1 LLATLCCGLVAVA
14 APAEAAVSRA
24 QAERAALTALGA
36 RRGSAP
42 LIVFRDGRPLKPG
55 TLITVA
61 GLERL
66 PRQTRG
72 SGARAAR
79 SRDDLLRAAGVSVV
93 EAPRVA
99 RVGREPVWFFYADE
113 QPFAAYQHP
122 GRIALVGQRSGR
134 VTVSR
139 RFSWPPLLDGRL
151 PYFLRSYAGYRNPR
165 ARAFTRLWRPAR
177 PKAKAGPAAVG
188 AASAAVASAGAA
200 ATAGSAANPLGA
212 VAAIAIGPSAP
223 GAAAAAAAT
232 RAVSTLRASNGTPA
246 ERRTA
251 AALAAERSCVV
262 RVGDTLGNFFDAA
275 SFDRTRAR
283 FGDFFNALAR
293 YDGRFVSARYRVA
306 TGTTLQRYVERL
318 VTDRGCA
325 DVLLY
330 VAGGGYVNGGEPAIT
345 VGVQGR
351 RDGRVEQQVVTAATL
366 RAIVGA
372 NPSVTFKLLLD
383 APGSGGFL
391 KPLAGLPNLLIA
403 LTSSQAGQGSFT
415 ALPDLVA
422 ADGSKLPNRYNRG
435 GLLEFSNRG
444 LTGLRCF
451 VADAAEVDGAIAA
464 KERGLT
470 RSFLAWMLRRAYA
483 LCGEGSL
490 AEVVDSA
497 PSPVLE
503 THGFTAVPPDEL
515 PPGEQPAPPG
525 PKNAAPTAAPVA
537 VATAEDT
544 PVPVALAG
552 ADPDGDMLTYA
563 VGTPTSGAVTGEG
576 AARTFT
582 PAADFN
588 GTATFDYTVADG
600 RGGTATATV
609 TVTVTPV
616 DDPPLLDAG
625 AGTTAWAEDD
635 PPAAVAPLLTVRDVD
650 DEQLDG
656 ATVTLSAGYETGAD
670 RLGLT
675 AAGGIT
681 ATWDAASGTLR
692 LSGAATVAAYEAALR
707 RVAFDN
713 SSQTP
718 SEAPR
723 TVTFVVTGRGVS
735 SSPSTRVLT
744 VADRNELP
752 QLGGADTTRTFTE
765 GDAAPV
771 ALFPSLTVADADDA
785 ALTGA
790 TVAIGAGFS
799 AGEDELTF
807 TDQSGISGSWNAATG
822 VLRLTGGASLAAYQ
836 AALRTVG
843 YRDTRAEDPTPGDRA
858 VALRVTDGRDD
869 SAAEQ
874 TTVTVVAVND
884 APVLGGGGSTAA
896 FTEDGPAV
904 VALPNLTVSDVDDA
918 RLASATV
925 TVGGGFSAGEDVLD
939 FTDQNGI
946 SGSWSGAT
954 GVLTLTGSASLADYQ
969 AALRSVRYRDVSE
982 DPSTVTRGLT
992 VEVDDGEASS
1002 NSATASVTVTA
1013 VNDLPAVTAGGGSP
1027 TYSEGDATGVVVDPA
1042 ITVTDPDDAELAI
1055 ATVTISAGFD
1065 GGGDELTFS
1074 DTSAVV
1080 GSWNGLTG
1088 VLTLA
1093 GPATA
1098 AEFQAALRT
1107 VGLRSTSA
1115 DPAPGP
1121 RTVSF
1126 TVSDATGAGA
1136 AATTTVA
1143 FDLVDDAPTVATSA
1157 GQTVWA
1163 GADVALD
1170 AALTVSDPD
1179 SARLTGATVTV
1190 SGGYRAAEDELT
1202 FTDQAGIAG
1211 AWDALTG
1218 TLTLSGD
1225 APIADWQAALRTVAY
1240 RHNGALVDDATRTVT
1255 FAVENA
1261 RRSAGATKQLVFGDP
1276 PAIDLPS
1283 GGLAYTENDPATAID
1298 GALTVTD
1305 PDGGELTGAT
1315 VALTSGFAAGEDQL
1329 SATTSG
1335 TAITASYSAGTL
1347 TLSGSDTLA
1356 HYQQVL
1362 RTVAYRNASDDP
1374 ATAPRTAELTVT
1386 DGLLSAADSTT
1397 VTVTAVND
1405 APVVTTSGGTADYT
1419 EDDTAWVAV
1428 DPAVSVTDVDDGQLT
1443 GATVRVTA
1451 NLAPGEDLLTF
1462 TPDGEIAGAYVA
1474 ETGTLTL
1481 SGTATV
1487 AAYQAALRTVRYANA
1502 DTLDPSTAVRT
1513 VSITVTDGTTA
1524 SAAATRDVTVRA
1536 VDDAPV
1542 VSSTDS
1548 LDYRED
1554 DAPTAIV
1561 PTLTVTDGDSAQL
1574 VGARV
1579 EVSANFRAAEDM
1591 VTFVNQNGI
1600 TGSYNAA
1607 TGRLTLTGSATV
1619 AQYQAA
1625 LRSVTYS
1632 NSSQDPSE
1640 AERSVTITVDDGE
1653 LESDAVVR
1661 PITVRA
1667 VNDAPVVP
1675 QTTVRAVGNTP
1686 LHYGTAA
1693 PTGRPALV
1701 VSGASANVLAAVTDV
1716 DGPGPP
1722 QVDVAASPTM
1732 GDRGGSV
1739 AWNADGTFT
1748 YRPAADVGDTETL
1761 TFYVT
1766 DQGSPAASARAT
1778 VSVAVGPRVVYVDNS
1793 AAPGGDG
1800 RSESPF
1806 DTLAQ
1811 AAAAADRAGDTIY
1824 LFNGDG
1830 TTTGMSGGVT
1840 LRANQRLLGERQPLS
1855 VDGFDLAPARTSVRP
1870 QLVGPVTLRT
1880 GNTVAG
1886 LTVVGDAGGTAAAVQ
1901 GNATA
1906 ADGTLRDLVLDG
1918 RAGGGLALDATT
1930 GSWTVTDVTARASG
1944 GGTAL
1949 LVNRAG
1955 TVAFGG
1961 TNSVTAQAGGGVA
1974 VTGTTTSG
1982 TIGAVTVTSS
1992 GGHTGIALSGNGGSL
2007 SIPSV
2012 AVDTAGP
2019 GITIADSEGVSIG
2032 SVAGSSVTAGGAAV
2046 TTSQT
2051 RTLAVPPTIALATAS
2066 STGGAHG
2073 IQLGAGGTGSGG
2085 SFRALGGS
2093 LSGHTTAELAVDG
2106 GPTTVEYGGTIGD
2119 GTGLSARIA
2128 NRSAGTVSV
2137 TGTIADGADAGGGIQ
2152 LSGSS
2157 GGSTSFSGSSVTLDT
2172 GASPALSLAYT
2183 GAHAVTVSSRLD
2195 VDTTTGAGVSATGS
2209 SAGTLALTGSG
2220 STLTSTG
2227 GGTALSLN
2235 GPQIASGGLTFRSI
2249 DQAGGGNAIVLANP
2263 GSAGGLTVTGS
2274 PAGSPTAGSGGTL
2287 TGQSGDAVRL
2297 TNASNVRFAAV
2308 AIRNAS
2314 GSGIAA
2320 DGLTGFALTDASAV
2334 TGNGSGSGGT
2344 GSGLSLRR
2352 LGGTVTIS
2360 GANVSDNAFRN
2371 LDVVASGGT
2380 LDADVVG
2387 GTYSGT
2393 ARSATGDDGIHVEA
2407 ESGTPNVD
2415 LSGLTLSN
2423 NRGDHVQFTSSS
2435 GSTANATM
2443 ALGSSTLSNPVG
2455 TAGGGVV
2462 VNPGGDNATW
2472 TVDVAGNTIT
2482 GARNEA
2488 ITVDTPGSGT
2498 SQTVGLRTLLAGNTI
2513 GSAGVVG
2520 SGSGTGAG
2528 IGIRSNGGASV
2539 VALVSGNVVRRYA
2552 TAGMTLV
2559 QNDGSGRLDVT
2570 AWNNRFNEPDVTG
2583 LPVDGIAATAGGAG
2597 ATDTGRLCLD
2607 LGRTAPND
2615 VGSASA
2621 VGGYGI
2627 YVRQRDQAT
2636 IAIPGFAGAPTD
2648 YAAVTALLQQ
2658 RNTVG
2663 SAPSALVTGI
2673 GGGPGFV
2680 NGSPNCAQ

>member
-1 LLATLCCGLVAVA
+1 MQPSADADIHLLRVAVRRRSQVAATRLPSTRPLAVALCAFVAVLCCGLVAVA
-14 APAEAAVSRA
+14 APADAAVTRA
-24 QAERAALTALGA
+24 QAQKKALSALGA

-42 LIVFRDGRPLKPG
+42 LIVFRDARPLKPG

-66 PRQTRG
+66 PRQTGR
-72 SGARAAR
+72 SAAHAAR
-79 SRDDLLRAAGVSVV
+79 SRDELLRAAGVSVV
-93 EAPRVA
+93 KAPRVA

-113 QPFAAYQHP
+113 RPFAAYQHP
-122 GRIALVGQRSGR
+122 GRVALVGQRSGR

-165 ARAFTRLWRPAR
+165 ARAFTRLWRPER
-177 PKAKAGPAAVG
+177 PKAKAGPA
-188 AASAAVASAGAA
+188 
-200 ATAGSAANPLGA
+200 
-212 VAAIAIGPSAP
+212 
-223 GAAAAAAAT
+223 

-246 ERRTA
+246 ERRAA
-251 AALAAERSCVV
+251 AALAAEHSCVV

-293 YDGRFVSARYRVA
+293 YDGGFVSARYRVA

-318 VTDRGCA
+318 MTGRGCA
-325 DVLLY
+325 DVFLY

-351 RDGRVEQQVVTAATL
+351 RDGRVEQQVVTATML
-366 RAIVGA
+366 RTIVAA

-422 ADGSKLPNRYNRG
+422 ADGSKLLNRYNRG

-490 AEVVDSA
+490 AEVVDGA

-515 PPGEQPAPPG
+515 PPGGPPTPPG

-537 VATAEDT
+537 VTTEEDT

-552 ADPDGDMLTYA
+552 ADPDGDALAYA
-563 VGTPTSGAVTGEG
+563 VGTPSPSGTVTGAG

-582 PAADFN
+582 PAPDFN
-588 GTATFDYTVADG
+588 GIATFDYTVADG
-600 RGGTATATV
+600 RGGSATATV

-616 DDPPLLDAG
+616 DDPPVLDAG
-625 AGTTAWAEDD
+625 AGTTAWAEGD
-635 PPAAVAPLLTVRDVD
+635 PPAAVAPQLTVRDVD
-650 DEQLDG
+650 DDQLDG
-656 ATVTLSAGYETGAD
+656 ATVTIAGGYEAGAD
-670 RLGLT
+670 RLSLNG
-675 AAGGIT
+675 AGAGGI
-681 ATWDAASGTLR
+681 AAAWDAASGTLR

-707 RVAFDN
+707 EVAFDN

-723 TVTFVVTGRGVS
+723 TVTFRVTGHGVS
-735 SSPSTRVLT
+735 SAPSSRALT
-744 VADRNELP
+744 VEDRNAPP

-785 ALTGA
+785 TLTGA
-790 TVAIGAGFS
+790 TVTLGAGFS

-807 TDQSGISGSWNAATG
+807 ADQRGISGSWDAATG
-822 VLRLTGGASLAAYQ
+822 VLRLTGAASLADYET
-836 AALRTVG
+836 ALRTVG
-843 YRDTRAEDPTPGDRA
+843 YRNTRADDPTPGDRA
-858 VALRVTDGRDD
+858 VALRVSDGKDA
-869 SAAEQ
+869 SAPEQ

-884 APVLGGGGSTAA
+884 PPVLGGGGSTAA

-904 VALPNLTVSDVDDA
+904 VAFPNLTVSDVDDA

-925 TVGGGFSAGEDVLD
+925 TVDGGFSAGEDELV

-946 SGSWSGAT
+946 AGSWNGAA
-954 GVLTLTGSASLADYQ
+954 GVLTLTGGASLADYQ
-969 AALRSVRYRDVSE
+969 TALRSVRYRDTSD

-992 VEVDDGEASS
+992 VQVSDGDASS
-1002 NSATASVTVTA
+1002 NTVTASVTVTA
-1013 VNDLPAVTAGGGSP
+1013 VNDLPTVTAGGGSP

-1042 ITVTDPDDAELAI
+1042 ITVTDPDDAQLAL
-1055 ATVTISAGFD
+1055 ATVTIAPGFD
-1065 GGGDELTFS
+1065 GGGDVLTFTN
-1074 DTSAVV
+1074 TSTVV

-1093 GPATA
+1093 GPATP

-1107 VGLRSTSA
+1107 VRFRSTSA

-1121 RTVSF
+1121 RTISF
-1126 TVSDATGAGA
+1126 AVSDGTGASA
-1136 AATTTVA
+1136 PATTTVA
-1143 FDLVDDAPTVATSA
+1143 FDLVDDAPTVTTSA

-1163 GADVALD
+1163 GADVAVD
-1170 AALTVSDPD
+1170 PALTIADPD

-1190 SGGYRAAEDELT
+1190 SGGYSAAEDELT
-1202 FTDQAGIAG
+1202 YTDQAGISG
-1211 AWDALTG
+1211 VWDALTG
-1218 TLTLSGD
+1218 TLTLTGD
-1225 APIADWQAALRTVAY
+1225 APLADWRAALRTVAY
-1240 RHNGALVDDATRTVT
+1240 RHVGPLLDTSTRTIAFV
-1255 FAVENA
+1255 VENT
-1261 RRSAGATKQLVFGDP
+1261 RRSSGAVKQLVFGNP

-1283 GGLAYTENDPATAID
+1283 GGLAYTENDPATAVD
-1298 GALTVTD
+1298 GALTVSD
-1305 PDGGELTGAT
+1305 PDGDDLTGAI
-1315 VALTSGFAAGEDQL
+1315 VALTSGYAPGEDLL

-1347 TLSGSDTLA
+1347 TLSGRDTPA
-1356 HYQQVL
+1356 RYQQVL
-1362 RTVAYRNASDDP
+1362 RTVAYRNTSDDP
-1374 ATAPRTAELTVT
+1374 STATRTAEFTVT
-1386 DGLLSAADSTT
+1386 DGVLSAADSTT
-1397 VTVTAVND
+1397 VTVTAVDD
-1405 APVVTTSGGTADYT
+1405 APVVTTSSGTADYT
-1419 EDDTAWVAV
+1419 EDDTVGVAV
-1428 DPAVSVTDVDDGQLT
+1428 DPAVTVTDVDDTQLT

-1451 NLAPGEDLLTF
+1451 NFAAGEDVLTF
-1462 TPDGEIAGAYVA
+1462 TAGGGIGGSYSAA
-1474 ETGTLTL
+1474 DGTLTL
-1481 SGTATV
+1481 TGTATL
-1487 AAYQAALRTVRYANA
+1487 AAYEAALRSVRYVNS
-1502 DTLDPSTAVRT
+1502 DTVDPSTAVRT
-1513 VSITVTDGTTA
+1513 VSFTATDGTTE
-1524 SAAATRDVTVRA
+1524 SAAATRGVTVRA

-1542 VSSTDS
+1542 VTSTDT
-1548 LDYRED
+1548 LDYTEN

-1561 PTLTVTDGDSAQL
+1561 PTLTVSDGDSPQL
-1574 VGARV
+1574 VGAV
-1579 EVSANFRAAEDM
+1579 VSVSGSFRAAEDV

-1625 LRSVTYS
+1625 LRSVRYS
-1632 NSSQDPSE
+1632 NSSEDPSE

-1653 LESDAVVR
+1653 LDSDAVVR
-1661 PITVRA
+1661 PITVRK

-1675 QTTVRAVGNTP
+1675 QTTVGAVGNTP
-1686 LHYGTAA
+1686 LAYGTAA
-1693 PTGRPALV
+1693 PTGRPAKV
-1701 VSGASANVLAAVTDV
+1701 VSGSVLTGATDV
-1716 DGPGPP
+1716 DGPGPLR
-1722 QVDVAASPTM
+1722 VDVAASPTI

-1748 YRPAADVGDTETL
+1748 YRPAANVGDTETL
-1761 TFYVT
+1761 TFSVT
-1766 DQGSPAASARAT
+1766 DQGSPAATTRAT
-1778 VSVAVGPRVVYVDNS
+1778 VAVSVGTRVVYVDNS

-1800 RSESPF
+1800 RSDSPF

-1811 AAAAADRAGDTIY
+1811 AAAVADRAGDRIY

-1830 TTTGMSGGVT
+1830 TTTGMSGGVA
-1840 LRANQRLLGERQPLS
+1840 LRANQQLLGERQPLT
-1855 VDGFDLAPARTSVRP
+1855 VDGSALAPARTSVRP
-1870 QLVGPVTLRT
+1870 QLVGPVTLRS

-1886 LTVVGDAGGTAAAVQ
+1886 LTVVGDAAGAAAAIQ
-1901 GNATA
+1901 GSATA

-1918 RAGGGLALDATT
+1918 RAGGGLSLFETT
-1930 GSWTVTDVTARASG
+1930 GSWTVTEVAVRASG

-1949 LVNRAG
+1949 SVTRAG

-1961 TNSVTAQAGGGVA
+1961 ANSVTAQAGTGVA

-1982 TIGAVTVTSS
+1982 AIGSVTVNSS
-1992 GGHTGIALSGNGGSL
+1992 GSHTGIALSGNSGSL
-2007 SIPSV
+2007 TIPSV
-2012 AVDTAGP
+2012 SIATAGP
-2019 GITIADSEGVSIG
+2019 GITVADSEGVSIG
-2032 SVAGSSVTAGGAAV
+2032 SVDGSSVTAGGAAV

-2051 RTLAVPPTIALATAS
+2051 RTLTAPPTIALATAS
-2066 STGGAHG
+2066 STGGAYG

-2128 NRSAGTVSV
+2128 NRRAGTVSV
-2137 TGTIADGADAGGGIQ
+2137 TGSIADGADAGGGIQ
-2152 LSGSS
+2152 LTGNS
-2157 GGSTSFSGSSVTLDT
+2157 GGSTSFSGSPVTLNS

-2183 GAHAVTVSSRLD
+2183 GSHAVTFSGRLD
-2195 VDTTTGAGVSATGS
+2195 LDTTSGAGVSATGS
-2209 SAGTLALTGSG
+2209 STGTLALTGAG
-2220 STLTSTG
+2220 STLTSSA
-2227 GGTALSLN
+2227 GGTALTVT
-2235 GPQIASGGLTFRSI
+2235 GPQIAAGGLTFRSI
-2249 DQAGGGNAIVLANP
+2249 DQTGGTNAIVLTNP
-2263 GSAGGLTVTGS
+2263 GSAGGLAVTGD

-2287 TGQSGDAVRL
+2287 SGQTGDAVKL
-2297 TNASNVRFAAV
+2297 INASNVRFAAV

-2334 TGNGSGSGGT
+2334 TGNGAGNGGS
-2344 GSGLSLRR
+2344 GSGLSLRG
-2352 LGGTVTIS
+2352 LGGTVAIR

-2371 LDVVASGGT
+2371 LDVVASGST

-2393 ARSATGDDGIHVEA
+2393 ARSASGDDSVHVEA
-2407 ESGTPNVD
+2407 ESGTVSVD
-2415 LSGLTLSN
+2415 LTGLTMSG

-2435 GSTANATM
+2435 GSTATATVG
-2443 ALGSSTLSNPVG
+2443 LTSSTLSNAVG
-2455 TAGGGVV
+2455 TPGGGVV
-2462 VNPGGDNATW
+2462 VNPGGDSANW
-2472 TVDVAGNTIT
+2472 EVNLAGNTIT

-2488 ITVDTPGSGT
+2488 ITVDTPGSGIG
-2498 SQTVGLRTLLAGNTI
+2498 QAVRLRTLLTSNTI
-2513 GSAGVVG
+2513 GSSGIAG
-2520 SGSGTGAG
+2520 SGSGTGAA

-2539 VALVSGNVVRRYA
+2539 IALVNGNVVRRYA

-2570 AWNNRFNEPDVTG
+2570 AWNNRFNEPDGAG
-2583 LPVDGIAATAGGAG
+2583 LPVDGVNAMAGGAG
-2597 ATDTGRLCLD
+2597 PADNGRLCLD
-2607 LGRTAPND
+2607 LGRSGAND
-2615 VGSASA
+2615 VGSAPA
-2621 VGGYGI
+2621 AGGYGI
-2627 YVRQRDQAT
+2627 TVRQRDQAT
-2636 IAIPGFAGAPTD
+2636 VAIPGFTGTSTD
-2648 YAAVTALLQQ
+2648 YAAVTTLLQQ

-2663 SAPSALVTGI
+2663 AAPTALVTGTA
-2673 GGGPGFV
+2673 GSPGFV